1 MHLLS
6 IGKDKYTLLTSDRFL
21 LFLFLTAFLSD
32 KEHTI
37 IVSKNSAWDSGI
49 TPFEKKKEKESPLNP
64 TLALILYNQSDQLSY
79 H

>member
-1 MHLLS
+1 MRLLS

-37 IVSKNSAWDSGI
+37 IVSKNSAWDSGS
-49 TPFEKKKEKESPLNP
+49 TPFEKKKSPLNP